1 MLTTPQP
8 APRRLSVR
16 TMIAFGLGQGGES
29 LRTLGASTF
38 LLFYYQQIIGLSGSL
53 TALALSL
60 SLIVDALID
69 PVVGAL
75 SDRTHTRWGRRH
87 PFMIAG
93 MLPLGV
99 LFYATFNPPELSQAG
114 YFGWLLATV
123 VLTRISMSVY
133 SVPYTA
139 LAAEL
144 AQDYTQR
151 STLFGY
157 AIFFGTLAT
166 MLAPAVAMRVFFPT
180 TPEYNPGLLDPAGYH
195 GFALAFAIAMVV
207 MTGASIVGTWRQIP
221 YLSKVPSRHAFSLK
235 RAAIDLK
242 EAFRNHSF
250 RVLFFGFLLASLMA
264 ATEGVFLPFMGPHF
278 WGLTTEQISIFALTS
293 LGGLVVSMP
302 LMPIATRRFDK
313 KNTLVASCLI
323 SLTAWHIPILLR
335 LIDPPWFPANGSP
348 WIMPI
353 LLASNFFVAAVSP
366 LIFASLASMFA
377 DITDEHELEIGERRE
392 GTIFAARSLAL
403 QLIFSAGITM
413 GGVVLD
419 LIHFPSGARTGTV
432 PADVLRN
439 LGLVMLGA
447 AALNGCGV
455 MLYMRYRLDRKR
467 HAEVLV
473 ELASRRA
480 SAAGSA
486 SAGTTEIAPTIS
498 AAG

>member
-1 MLTTPQP
+1 
-8 APRRLSVR
+8 
-16 TMIAFGLGQGGES
+16 MIAFGLGQGGES

-60 SLIVDALID
+60 SLVVDALID
-69 PVVGAL
+69 PIVGAL

-99 LFYATFNPPELSQAG
+99 LFYATFNPPQLSQAG

-123 VLTRISMSVY
+123 VLARIAMSVY

-157 AIFFGTLAT
+157 SIFFGTLAT
-166 MLAPAVAMRVFFPT
+166 MMAPAVAMRVFFPT
-180 TPEYNPGLLDPAGYH
+180 TPEYNPGLLNPAGYH

-207 MTGASIVGTWRQIP
+207 MTGLSIVGTWREIP
-221 YLSKVPSRHAFSLK
+221 HLSKVPSRHVFSLK
-235 RAAIDLK
+235 RAALDLRD
-242 EAFRNHSF
+242 AFRNHSF

-278 WGLTTEQISIFALTS
+278 WGLTTEQISVFSLAALA
-293 LGGLVVSMP
+293 GLLVSMP
-302 LMPIATRRFDK
+302 IVPIVTRRLGK
-313 KNTLVASCLI
+313 KNTLVASCFL
-323 SLTAWHIPILLR
+323 SLTAWHVPILLR
-335 LIDPPWFPANGSP
+335 LIDPPWFPDNGSA
-348 WIMPI
+348 WLMPM
-353 LLASNFFVAAVSP
+353 LLCSSFLISALSP
-366 LIFASLASMFA
+366 MIFATLASMFA

-403 QLIFSAGITM
+403 QLIFSAGITV
-413 GGVVLD
+413 GGLILD
-419 LIHFPSGARTGTV
+419 LIHFPAGARTGTV
-432 PADVLRN
+432 PVEVLRN
-439 LGLVMLGA
+439 LGFVMLGA

-455 MLYMRYRLDRKR
+455 LLYMRYRLDRKR
-467 HAEVLV
+467 HAEVLA
-473 ELASRRA
+473 ELALRRTA
-480 SAAGSA
+480 AAAGSPA
-486 SAGTTEIAPTIS
+486 TTEIAPSIS
-498 AAG
+498 AAE

>member
-1 MLTTPQP
+1 MLTPPQA
-8 APRRLSVR
+8 APRRLSIP
-16 TMIAFGLGQGGES
+16 TMIAFGMGQGGES

-53 TALALSL
+53 TGLALSL
-60 SLIVDALID
+60 ALIVDALVD
-69 PVVGAL
+69 PIVGAL

-93 MLPLGV
+93 TLPLGV

-123 VLTRISMSVY
+123 VLARIAMSVY
-133 SVPYTA
+133 AVPYTA

-144 AQDYTQR
+144 AKDYTQR

-157 AIFFGTLAT
+157 SIFFGTLAT
-166 MLAPAVAMRVFFPT
+166 MMGPAIAMRVFFPT
-180 TPEYNPGLLDPAGYH
+180 TPEYNPGLLNPAGYH

-207 MTGASIVGTWRQIP
+207 MTGLSIVGTWREIP
-221 YLSKVPSRHAFSLK
+221 HLSKVPSRHVFSVK
-235 RAAIDLK
+235 RAAIDLI

-264 ATEGVFLPFMGPHF
+264 ATEGVFLPFLGPHF
-278 WGLTTEQISIFALTS
+278 WGLTTEQISVFSLSALA
-293 LGGLVVSMP
+293 GLLVSMP
-302 LMPIATRRFDK
+302 LVPVATRRFDK
-313 KNTLVASCLI
+313 KNTLVASCLL

-348 WIMPI
+348 FIMP
-353 LLASNFFVAAVSP
+353 LLLVSNFFVSALAP
-366 LIFASLASMFA
+366 MIFASLASMFA

-403 QLIFSAGITM
+403 QLIFSAGIIM
-413 GGVVLD
+413 GGVILD

-455 MLYMRYRLDRKR
+455 LLYTRYRLSRER
-467 HAEVLV
+467 HAEVLA
-473 ELASRRA
+473 ELAVRRA
-480 SAAGSA
+480 AAAASSPATAEIAASSSAA
-486 SAGTTEIAPTIS
+486 E
-498 AAG
+498 